1 MSASD
6 AKREHADV
14 PHLYYNYY
22 ILLYQF
28 SQSKNVKIRKTV
40 RLFISKRELY
50 EIKYKKT
57 E

>member
-6 AKREHADV
+6 AEREHADV
-14 PHLYYNYY
+14 PHLYYSYY
-22 ILLYQF
+22 ILLYLF

-40 RLFISKRELY
+40 RFFISKRELY